1 MFQDANIAE
10 TFKVK
15 KSQRNK
21 SITSS
26 QLALKNRNIEE
37 FREQIFL
44 HCGMNLNIFKL
55 PAQTQAAFWFM
66 LFNYYMLF
74 LLRLLIKYLHL
85 SGKKGFEPL
94 TPWFVATCSSPLSY
108 KPLVTLNLSLII
120 YKCQILMLL
129 SRYHKRIFKTQPSL

>member
-1 MFQDANIAE
+1 MMEHYSKLTDEIVTTTYEELIHDGLPFLQIFPQMFQDANIAE

-21 SITSS
+21 RITSS
-26 QLALKNRNIEE
+26 QLTSKNKNIEE

-66 LFNYYMLF
+66 LFNWIECNNY
-74 LLRLLIKYLHL
+74 
-85 SGKKGFEPL
+85 
-94 TPWFVATCSSPLSY
+94 
-108 KPLVTLNLSLII
+108 
-120 YKCQILMLL
+120 
-129 SRYHKRIFKTQPSL
+129 SRSNDPDSRAVQNI

>member
-1 MFQDANIAE
+1 MVFSVFHQQFKFFSSSLTVFYGSFLQIFPQMFQDANIAE
-10 TFKVK
+10 TFRVK

-55 PAQTQAAFWFM
+55 STQTQAAFWFM
-66 LFNYYMLF
+66 LSNC
-74 LLRLLIKYLHL
+74 K
-85 SGKKGFEPL
+85 
-94 TPWFVATCSSPLSY
+94 
-108 KPLVTLNLSLII
+108 
-120 YKCQILMLL
+120 
-129 SRYHKRIFKTQPSL
+129 